1 MVTSEAAEAG
11 MNLFVMDHQKLCKLG
26 FRVLTYILEVN
37 RDSRTPFKYLKQQSD
52 IIRVIIKRKISL

>member
-1 MVTSEAAEAG
+1 

-37 RDSRTPFKYLKQQSD
+37 RDSRTPFKYFKQQSD
-52 IIRVIIKRKISL
+52 IIRIIIKRKKSL